1 MKSGLLHRLMVL
13 LWLTFF
19 RMGDVEAG
27 AWLGGAGTAI
37 PVPGGELNMSGASW
51 NPETQTLWLVRQNR
65 VVWEVGFVAGPD
77 TFQVLR
83 TLTLPNP
90 TGGDIESC
98 TQVDFSADELYT
110 LSETQGRLARV
121 TGLSDSAIVT
131 QVWNFEHLNNGHAL
145 PKETATGDGAE
156 GVVFV
161 PDEWLYTSGFRYP
174 DGTTFLGSTRGM
186 HGLIFVA
193 HQVEGRVY
201 VFDVN
206 PDVSEDFIDQGSFLT
221 ASTETCGLAFDRS
234 VGQLYIWH
242 NPSDTHN
249 SLEVSWLTSNTEVG
263 VLDRSE
269 VQDTLMPNGNFEDIA
284 VVPWDSCG
292 TLGSGPQC
300 RTVFLVQDGGT
311 PNLVAYREYICSSM
325 TLGVGDPPL
334 SGSVA
339 AEPVVYPNP
348 SFGRSA
354 LSIDLPGA
362 GWLRVGLYDLSGRW
376 LRGVADEHWAAAGRH
391 RYELG
396 GEGSQKLAA
405 GLYFVQ
411 VESPWGRANARF
423 TVLE

>member
-1 MKSGLLHRLMVL
+1 
-13 LWLTFF
+13 
-19 RMGDVEAG
+19 
-27 AWLGGAGTAI
+27 
-37 PVPGGELNMSGASW
+37 
-51 NPETQTLWLVRQNR
+51 
-65 VVWEVGFVAGPD
+65 
-77 TFQVLR
+77 
-83 TLTLPNP
+83 
-90 TGGDIESC
+90 
-98 TQVDFSADELYT
+98 VDFSADELYT

-131 QVWNFEHLNNGHAL
+131 HVWNFEQSNNGHAL

-221 ASTETCGLAFDRS
+221 ASTESCGLAFDRS

-249 SLEVSWLTSNTEVG
+249 SLEVSWLTSNTTMG

-269 VQDTLMPNGNFEDIA
+269 VEDTLMPNGNFEDIA

-376 LRGVADEHWAAAGRH
+376 VRGVADEHWAAAGPH

-405 GLYFVQ
+405 GLYFVR
-411 VESPWGRANARF
+411 VESPWGRENARL